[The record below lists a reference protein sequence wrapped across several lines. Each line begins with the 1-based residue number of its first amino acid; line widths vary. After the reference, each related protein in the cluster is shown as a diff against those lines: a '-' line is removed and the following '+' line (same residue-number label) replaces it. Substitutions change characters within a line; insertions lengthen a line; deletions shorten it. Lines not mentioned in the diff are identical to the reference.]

1 MESMPSQSS
10 IVSVNGSWQ
19 LLKSPW
25 QESLSIE
32 NQVDRAEVSKFFMLW
47 LLIIQFSS
55 TNEDSERFKCM
66 FPDSK
71 IVVRYSQH
79 ADKTWYVVVHGIAP
93 YVKSLLMND
102 VKNTFFVTNSTKSQ
116 HRRSKHN
123 MMDMLCISK
132 KNINKSVLAIG
143 DLSLL
148 AIVTAK
154 L

>member
-1 MESMPSQSS
+1 MPNQPSV
-10 IVSVNGSWQ
+10 VSVNGSLQ
-19 LLKSPW
+19 LSKSPL
-25 QESLSIE
+25 QESLSTE
-32 NQVDRAEVSKFFMLW
+32 NQIVFSEVFQALHVVAANHS
-47 LLIIQFSS
+47 FSS

-79 ADKTWYVVVHGIAP
+79 ADKTWYVVVHGIAS